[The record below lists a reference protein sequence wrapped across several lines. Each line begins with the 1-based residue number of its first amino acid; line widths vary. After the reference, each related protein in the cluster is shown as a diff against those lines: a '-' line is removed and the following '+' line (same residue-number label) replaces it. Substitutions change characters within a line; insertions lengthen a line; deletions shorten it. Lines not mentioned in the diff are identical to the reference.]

1 MSTRSFL
8 RLATLLGVTFAA
20 YFVADLAH
28 EGLGHGGACLTL
40 GGKVILLTT
49 TYEACSIRAR
59 LIDGAGPVVGLVV
72 ALLAWA
78 WLRFARPASIAARTA
93 LCLTFAFAAFWNVGY
108 LIKSGLTDE
117 GDWAFVVKGLE
128 PSFVWHAALAVLGV
142 VLYALSMRMLG
153 ASILRALPVGG
164 ERDPRPFAF
173 ALTAYLAAGACPLSL
188 LSSIPEAPPRPS
200 PMRCRPPSA
209 PSVSSGWA
217 GHQQATARFST
228 RHSIVARLDRR
239 RVRVRNFLRRSP
251 WSRPAVLSGIER
263 RAYGAIFGE
272 CLRRVTVDQGG
283 CLPIS

>member
-117 GDWAFVVKGLE
+117 GDWAFVIKGLE

-173 ALTAYLAAGACPLSL
+173 ALTAYLAAGALSALAAFFDPRGPATILTDALPSSLGSIGLIWVGWIMNKRRPDFRLAIPLSPAWIGAGL
-188 LSSIPEAPPRPS
+188 A
-200 PMRCRPPSA
+200 SA
-209 PSVSSGWA
+209 IFFV
-217 GHQQATARFST
+217 
-228 RHSIVARLDRR
+228 
-239 RVRVRNFLRRSP
+239 
-251 WSRPAVLSGIER
+251 AVLGP
-263 RAYGAIFGE
+263 G
-272 CLRRVTVDQGG
+272 LRF
-283 CLPIS
+283 